1 MDLSHRVAARKG
13 REVLELVL
21 WLPMSSG
28 SMSMFVQAFWTP
40 GVAALC
46 AVPEIFTRRGIFA
59 L

>member
-1 MDLSHRVAARKG
+1 
-13 REVLELVL
+13 
-21 WLPMSSG
+21 
-28 SMSMFVQAFWTP
+28 MSMFVQAFWTP